1 MSLKRLRWVQVETV
15 YVQFCFWESIT
26 LHFMIPHL
34 PPSAEKSAAEMTSAA
49 DEAFRTWDINT
60 PVILQGGEPVL
71 PLSSAS

>member
-1 MSLKRLRWVQVETV
+1 
-15 YVQFCFWESIT
+15 
-26 LHFMIPHL
+26 MIPHL